1 MSDIKVNLNS
11 MIRFKLS
18 DIGQKI
24 LNDYD
29 QTIRSLSTRRFADF
43 SAGKIDD
50 EGFCVMQLWEA
61 FGIFGPHCIN
71 SALSPFEDCEIIIS
85 IE

>member
-1 MSDIKVNLNS
+1 MSDIKVNVNS

-18 DIGQKI
+18 DVGKKA
-24 LNDYD
+24 LDEYNE
-29 QTIRSLSTRRFADF
+29 TIRALSTRKFANY

-61 FGIFGPHCIN
+61 FGVFGPHCIN

-85 IE
+85 IK